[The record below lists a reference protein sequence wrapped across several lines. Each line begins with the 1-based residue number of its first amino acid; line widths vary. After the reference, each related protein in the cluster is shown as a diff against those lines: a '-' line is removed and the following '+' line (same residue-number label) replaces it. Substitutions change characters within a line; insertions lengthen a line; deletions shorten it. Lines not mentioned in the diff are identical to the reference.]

1 MSAVT
6 TTLMALLRGGDH
18 LIVLGDCYRQTT
30 KFCRLLERFG
40 VAFSQVKA
48 WDWNGLERVTRP
60 ETRLLLTEAPTN
72 PHLRVVD
79 LGRLAEFTRGH
90 GLSLIVDSTFATPIN
105 LRPLEYGVDLVI
117 HSATKYLGGHNDLVA
132 GGVFGAEER
141 IAPIRDFQRVCGTLI
156 DPQTAFL
163 LVRGLKTLALRVE
176 RQNQTALAL
185 ARYLEAHPKVRRVY
199 YPGLASHPDHEVASR
214 QMTGFGGVVSFE
226 IHGDLERT
234 RTFLNGLRIPYLA
247 PSLGGVESL
256 VTHPATFSYFDLT
269 PAERLEAGIP
279 DELVRFAVGI
289 EEAEELIADLDQA
302 LARL

>member
-1 MSAVT
+1 
-6 TTLMALLRGGDH
+6 
-18 LIVLGDCYRQTT
+18 
-30 KFCRLLERFG
+30 
-40 VAFSQVKA
+40 VKA

-132 GGVFGAEER
+132 GGVFGAAER

-185 ARYLEAHPKVRRVY
+185 ARYLEAQPKVRRVY